1 MRFRPV
7 TLRGQLTLWSTAILA
22 VMLILWG
29 VASVILLDRSLR
41 NNVDASLDSVGQTV
55 ANVAQQTA
63 GPASSL
69 DETVESL
76 LGPELAQRFYELLD
90 PFGRPDPRLRAR
102 RRGQLPLSIEALRN
116 AEQGIRT
123 FETFSASPKAGA
135 PIRLL
140 TLPVV
145 RDGRVV
151 NIVQVA
157 MSLENIDAAR
167 RGFLLIILGLAP
179 LALAFAGFG
188 GWILARRALAPVDA
202 IVESARK
209 IEAEDLSR
217 RLPALP
223 SNDELGRLAAVLNDM
238 LGRLDRSFDAV
249 RRFSGDAAHELRTPL
264 TILKGEIEVALRSPA
279 DVVELRRTLESCL
292 EEVERLNSLVEDL
305 LLMTRMDGNALS
317 LSRQNV
323 DLAEVVR
330 EVNPAAEA
338 LAEKAGNDCTIVSS
352 NAPLWVRGYE
362 SLLFRLV
369 FNLVENAVKYTPAGG
384 KIEISLKSGDG
395 LAILEVSDNGP
406 GIPADQQEQIFE
418 RLYRGDQSRNGAGSG
433 LGLAL
438 VHSIAQLH
446 GGKVS
451 VRSEAGKGSC
461 FQFKVGL
468 LGAAGEK
475 KDED

>member
-22 VMLILWG
+22 VMLALWG

-55 ANVAQQTA
+55 ASVAQQTA

-102 RRGQLPLSIEALRN
+102 RRGQLPLSIEAMRN

-179 LALAFAGFG
+179 LALALAGFG
-188 GWILARRALAPVDA
+188 GWFLARRALAPVDA

-217 RLPALP
+217 RLPVLP

-238 LGRLDRSFDAV
+238 LGRLDRSFDSV

-330 EVNPAAEA
+330 EVTPAVEA
-338 LAEKAGNDCTIVSS
+338 LAENAGNACTVVSS

-406 GIPADQQEQIFE
+406 GIPADQQAQIFE

-451 VRSEAGKGSC
+451 VRSEVGKGSC
-461 FQFKVGL
+461 FQFKVRL
-468 LGAAGEK
+468 LGAAGET
-475 KDED
+475 KDKD